1 MRLNAGVVRTSIRRM
16 LGSEESRRF
25 RSVEAAYQKLVTRRT
40 GAVSYSQ
47 FGEDRLLR
55 ALFSEPVGTYVDI
68 GAGEPASGSNTFLFY
83 RSGWS
88 GFLVDPVSRY
98 QRWSGAVRPLDRFE
112 LAICSRT
119 LGAQDFY
126 EFEQAQFSTTDSARA
141 RELVTAGRK
150 LARSYQVRS
159 LAIADLPVECSP
171 TDACFFSIDVEGAEM
186 SVLESVN
193 WERTRPGAICVEELV
208 FRVDEPSEVGRYLSA
223 RGYRLE
229 GRVGLSSIYVHDDSG
244 RGIRAV

>member
-1 MRLNAGVVRTSIRRM
+1 MYRRVEGVY
-16 LGSEESRRF
+16 ERF
-25 RSVEAAYQKLVTRRT
+25 ATRRV
-40 GAVSYSQ
+40 GVRSFSQ

-55 ALFSEPVGTYVDI
+55 VLFPDEKGVYVDV
-68 GAGEPASGSNTFLFY
+68 GAGGPAVGSNTYLFY
-83 RSGWS
+83 REGWS
-88 GFLVDPVSRY
+88 GFLIDPVARY
-98 QRWSGAVRPLDRFE
+98 ERWARSIRPRDWFE
-112 LAICSRT
+112 LAICSPVA
-119 LGAQDFY
+119 GVQDFY
-126 EFEQAQFSTTDSARA
+126 EFEQAQFSTTEPGRS

-208 FRVDEPSEVGRYLSA
+208 FRLDEPSEVGRYLSA